1 MFTLYIPIMVKLSI
15 SFINGQ
21 SFAYVLGKNPQA
33 AYKCESWSF
42 KQSSRT
48 TKHLP
53 TAAFIKSVVEL
64 SPPSARL
71 WENKHVH
78 FCFLE
83 ANIPQQFHIIKTTM
97 SQQYSL
103 VFLVTYNV
111 ILSYWNNRGEQLQSH
126 GYLCYVYCMK
136 TFVLNMLQ
144 NITFR

>member
-64 SPPSARL
+64 SPPFSQVMGKQTCTFLLSGSKYTTTVSYNKNYHVSAIF
-71 WENKHVH
+71 V
-78 FCFLE
+78 
-83 ANIPQQFHIIKTTM
+83 
-97 SQQYSL
+97 
-103 VFLVTYNV
+103 VF
-111 ILSYWNNRGEQLQSH
+111 SGHLQ
-126 GYLCYVYCMK
+126 CN
-136 TFVLNMLQ
+136 FVLLK
-144 NITFR
+144 